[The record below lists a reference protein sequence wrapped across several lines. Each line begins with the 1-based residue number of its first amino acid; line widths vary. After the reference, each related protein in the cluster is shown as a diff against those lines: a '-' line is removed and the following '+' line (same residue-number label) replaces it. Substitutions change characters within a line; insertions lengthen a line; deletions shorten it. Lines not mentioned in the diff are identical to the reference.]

1 MKMKTVTMM
10 MMMKKNR
17 QSSQLSTRNQRQL
30 LRLQQRK
37 NPVPMNQTVT
47 MSQPKKSQ
55 FKRSQQNKQ
64 QNKQQ
69 SNKISKKRVMPIIH
83 LDTLKNAKT
92 TTTMT
97 VLHSTNLA
105 KMVTANELQ

>member
-1 MKMKTVTMM
+1 MKMKTVTM

-17 QSSQLSTRNQRQL
+17 QSSQLSTKNQRQL
-30 LRLQQRK
+30 LRHQQRK

-47 MSQPKKSQ
+47 MSQPKKSP

-64 QNKQQ
+64 Q
-69 SNKISKKRVMPIIH
+69 SNKLSKKRRMPIIH

-92 TTTMT
+92 TTTT
-97 VLHSTNLA
+97 KVLHPTNLA